1 MGQSIQ
7 TMQRFY
13 KNHACINT
21 NQLDY
26 EFNLHD
32 SLLTDT
38 ESSLEN
44 DNSNNN
50 MLYTYLEDDF
60 FSDDDSFS
68 IEMERLTTIRDVT
81 ASDTNNSTNHS
92 YTSFTSSPTNHTS
105 LANHTYIPFTSP
117 PIYPSKIQ
125 SHMSI
130 K

>member
-32 SLLTDT
+32 SLLTDI

-44 DNSNNN
+44 DNVNNN
-50 MLYTYLEDDF
+50 MLCTCLEDDF

-68 IEMERLTTIRDVT
+68 IEMERLTNMTYYISQELKAIDACISNDDTLTIHT
-81 ASDTNNSTNHS
+81 
-92 YTSFTSSPTNHTS
+92 YTPFTSSS
-105 LANHTYIPFTSP
+105 
-117 PIYPSKIQ
+117 
-125 SHMSI
+125 
-130 K
+130 